1 MIQDLGHPRALSLSR
16 YLDGDLSSKS
26 RQRIE
31 EHLEQCSTCRDQVN
45 EFRGLGEAVRQQ
57 VGAGVPDVADEV
69 IRRRAQGERVV
80 LATPP
85 RRRALGPDVLR
96 AVAAVALLS
105 VGAAALLV
113 LLAPTVSASRS
124 ELIFEPDA
132 PPAGASIQVEYSP
145 AYFLKD
151 QDSLRL
157 RVRARKADT
166 PFPRGG
172 VIGELRV
179 ATLRRTADGNY
190 SGSIELEPDDVFLA
204 AVVEDFDAQNVDTNF
219 GELWELLV
227 RSEKGTPGTAALES
241 RYRTLEPYNWIM
253 ASAWAEEVTE
263 RWPENPFGWA
273 LLYFHESQTAAEALP
288 DSVVDCHRRKLSA
301 LVESSRSGVAEA
313 DGLSWLANYA
323 RFLGDDSVHAG
334 IISHLAEQDEDHRTV
349 IYQRVLEVLAESRG
363 DPVGGLAKLR
373 SIWDTTDQAN
383 EVLAR
388 VTLMTAVATG
398 DIHAARY
405 WLAQARMTEG
415 VTVQQALE
423 ITRPMLELGPER
435 VAILQAALDSL
446 ERAGDEARP
455 LRSTRQQHDERMASS
470 ALELR
475 IALSRALVEVGA
487 LDDAAVVVRDVW
499 DVVWKPEDLRPVVTS
514 LLATGDTSVALL
526 GIAMLAADPVVGHQ
540 ALEDYGS
547 LLSSPDVHTEE
558 LLRAAEA
565 ELQERVWASLVES
578 GHLPDGITVPVL
590 GTDGIQ
596 SQDYFVDRPS
606 VLFRWSARL
615 GDATELRNEFEQLSD
630 APWVVDRIRPVVLTT
645 DSVET
650 RSNWG
655 REGSVPVIR
664 DEGYRLTEALG
675 TFGIPVYVVLDRDR
689 RVLAVVPDAV
699 TAFRIAHHLAAA
711 S

>member
-1 MIQDLGHPRALSLSR
+1 
-16 YLDGDLSSKS
+16 
-26 RQRIE
+26 
-31 EHLEQCSTCRDQVN
+31 
-45 EFRGLGEAVRQQ
+45 
-57 VGAGVPDVADEV
+57 
-69 IRRRAQGERVV
+69 
-80 LATPP
+80 
-85 RRRALGPDVLR
+85 
-96 AVAAVALLS
+96 
-105 VGAAALLV
+105 
-113 LLAPTVSASRS
+113 
-124 ELIFEPDA
+124 
-132 PPAGASIQVEYSP
+132 
-145 AYFLKD
+145 
-151 QDSLRL
+151 
-157 RVRARKADT
+157 
-166 PFPRGG
+166 
-172 VIGELRV
+172 
-179 ATLRRTADGNY
+179 
-190 SGSIELEPDDVFLA
+190 
-204 AVVEDFDAQNVDTNF
+204 
-219 GELWELLV
+219 
-227 RSEKGTPGTAALES
+227 
-241 RYRTLEPYNWIM
+241 M

-288 DSVVDCHRRKLSA
+288 DSVVDSHRRKLSA

-313 DGLSWLANYA
+313 DELSWLANYA

-334 IISHLAEQDEDHRTV
+334 IISRLAEQDEDHRTV

-373 SIWDTTDQAN
+373 SIWNTTDQTN

-455 LRSTRQQHDERMASS
+455 LRSTRQQHDERLATS

-514 LLATGDTSVALL
+514 LLATGDTTVALL
-526 GIAMLAADPVVGHQ
+526 GIAMLAADPVVGHK
-540 ALEDYGS
+540 ALQDYGS
-547 LLSSPDVHTEE
+547 LLSSPDVHTGE
-558 LLRAAEA
+558 LLRTAEA
-565 ELQERVWASLVES
+565 ELEERVWASLVES

-590 GTDGIQ
+590 GTDGIP

-615 GDATELRNEFEQLSD
+615 GNATELRNEFEQLSD

-655 REGSVPVIR
+655 REVSVPVIR